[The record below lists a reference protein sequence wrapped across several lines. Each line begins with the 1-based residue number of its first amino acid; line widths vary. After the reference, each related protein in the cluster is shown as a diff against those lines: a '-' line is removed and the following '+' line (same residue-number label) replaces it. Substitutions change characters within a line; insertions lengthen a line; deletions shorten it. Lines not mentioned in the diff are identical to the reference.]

1 MIFCLLCKMGRVEEK
16 IFLDFYDV
24 ILIIVCEISVYLNED
39 EKSKIYY
46 SRLKNL

>member
-1 MIFCLLCKMGRVEEK
+1 MIFCFLCKMERVEEE